1 MKAIQLNKLAQI
13 MGGRLTAGS
22 PSKIVQSLNFGNPKQ
37 LKPHQVYFYTRKIR
51 WHEKQL
57 PAIQRIRPL
66 AVVLPA
72 HLSAR
77 GIPPGTSII
86 RVQDAYQAFFKAG
99 LWNWKQCPARVIGIT
114 GSAGKTTTTEMVA
127 SILKYRAPMVK
138 THRNLNTFSFLPT
151 YLTRLTGKEKL
162 LLLEMGMKSLN
173 NIRKQCQIVRPEIG
187 AVTNVGEAH
196 AGSLGGLHLIVK
208 AKQEL
213 VDGVRK
219 NGTLILNADDP
230 RSRKLKTNRFQGKIL
245 TFGIRN
251 PAHIR
256 GKNIRYTRNGMAF
269 DTVLQGRSFPVRI
282 PVFGTHNVYNALTA
296 IGVAWAYG
304 TTIPEIQKGLATFK
318 APKMRLEFIRTKSGR
333 ILINDAWNA
342 NPTALRAGLDVLKN
356 VSGSRPKIAVLGDML
371 ELGEYSHQAH
381 RQSGKYAARLGLT
394 QLITLGKRGKIIARS
409 AVANGMSPQRVLA
422 CDDFRQ
428 ALHHLART
436 PKNAVI
442 YFKASRSLHF
452 EKLVRQLKRL

>member
-1 MKAIQLNKLAQI
+1 M
-13 MGGRLTAGS
+13 
-22 PSKIVQSLNFGNPKQ
+22 
-37 LKPHQVYFYTRKIR
+37 YFYTRKIR

-57 PAIQRIRPL
+57 PSIQRICPL
-66 AVVLPA
+66 AVVLPE

-77 GIPPGTSII
+77 GIPAGTSII
-86 RVQDAYQAFFKAG
+86 RVKDAYQAFFKAG

-114 GSAGKTTTTEMVA
+114 GSAGKSTTTEMVA
-127 SILKYRAPMVK
+127 SILKYRWPMVK
-138 THRNLNTFSFLPT
+138 THRNLNTFSFLPS

-173 NIRKQCQIVRPEIG
+173 NIRKQCQIVHPEIG

-196 AGSLGGLHLIVK
+196 ASSLGGLHLIVK
-208 AKQEL
+208 AKQEM

-219 NGTLILNADDP
+219 NGTLILNADDL
-230 RSRKLKTNRFQGKIL
+230 RSRKLKTGRFQGKIL
-245 TFGIRN
+245 TFGITR

-256 GKNIRYTRNGMAF
+256 GKNIRYSRNGMTF
-269 DTVLQGRSFPVRI
+269 DAVLQGRSFSVSLPI
-282 PVFGTHNVYNALTA
+282 YGTHNVYNALAA
-296 IGVAWAYG
+296 IGIAWAFG
-304 TTIPEIQKGLATFK
+304 ATIPEMKKGLATFK
-318 APKMRLEFIRTKSGR
+318 APKMRLEFIQTKSGR

-356 VSGSRPKIAVLGDML
+356 VSGSRPAIAVLGDML

-381 RQSGKYAARLGLT
+381 IQSGKFVAKLGLT
-394 QLITLGKRGKIIARS
+394 RLITLGKRGKIIAQS
-409 AVANGMSPQRVLA
+409 AIASGMNPKKVLA
-422 CDDFRQ
+422 CHQPGQ
-428 ALHHLART
+428 ALHCLART

-452 EKLVRQLKRL
+452 ERLVKQLKRL

>member
-1 MKAIQLNKLAQI
+1 M
-13 MGGRLTAGS
+13 
-22 PSKIVQSLNFGNPKQ
+22 
-37 LKPHQVYFYTRKIR
+37 
-51 WHEKQL
+51 
-57 PAIQRIRPL
+57 
-66 AVVLPA
+66 
-72 HLSAR
+72 
-77 GIPPGTSII
+77 
-86 RVQDAYQAFFKAG
+86 
-99 LWNWKQCPARVIGIT
+99 IGIT

-208 AKQEL
+208 AKQEM

-256 GKNIRYTRNGMAF
+256 GKTSVTPETGWSLTPCFRDASSPSGSLSSA
-269 DTVLQGRSFPVRI
+269 
-282 PVFGTHNVYNALTA
+282 HNVYNAPTA

-304 TTIPEIQKGLATFK
+304 ATIPEIQKGLATFK

-342 NPTALRAGLDVLKN
+342 NPTALKAGLDVLKN

-381 RQSGKYAARLGLT
+381 MQSGKYAARLGLT
-394 QLITLGKRGKIIARS
+394 QLITLGKRGAIIAQS
-409 AVANGMSPQRVLA
+409 AIANGMSRKRVLI
-422 CDDFRQ
+422 CKDFRQ
-428 ALHHLART
+428 ALHHLAKT

-452 EKLVRQLKRL
+452 EKLVKQLKRL